1 MDEVS
6 VVTGSSV
13 ACIEVWERIA
23 LAISGLSFFSSS
35 PLVFLSVEEPF
46 LVESWNYSAQLYCA
60 ALVTIQLRKDS
71 SRVGYCEEA
80 RRRCKIFE
88 FAGLLLDP
96 WFRDALY
103 RVYYCHYCSVI
114 ARLGPSQAAAS
125 HFTGLP

>member
-46 LVESWNYSAQLYCA
+46 LVES
-60 ALVTIQLRKDS
+60 
-71 SRVGYCEEA
+71 
-80 RRRCKIFE
+80 
-88 FAGLLLDP
+88 
-96 WFRDALY
+96 
-103 RVYYCHYCSVI
+103 
-114 ARLGPSQAAAS
+114 
-125 HFTGLP
+125 